1 MRLFLDT
8 NVLFDYISG
17 RTPHFSNAQNLMI
30 MKTFGDVELSVA
42 GKSYTDIFY
51 TMKKE
56 QSVYEIQDSI
66 LDSLKIFD
74 VCSLERDDI
83 EAACKLGWPDFE
95 DALIEISA
103 QKVGADYLITRDAE
117 FGYVRTKARTP
128 VCTPEEIIAIFDK
141 RGLTYAAIDL
151 DRLCLD

>member
-1 MRLFLDT
+1 MKLFFDT
-8 NVLFDYISG
+8 NVLIDYYAQQGTLGANAYHLTIPRFFDDARLWVS
-17 RTPHFSNAQNLMI
+17 
-30 MKTFGDVELSVA
+30 
-42 GKSYTDIFY
+42 GKSFTDAFY
-51 TMKKE
+51 VLKKHK
-56 QSVYEIQDSI
+56 DSQKLQQAM

-83 EAACKLGWPDFE
+83 DAACKLGWPDFE

-103 QKVGADYLITRDAE
+103 QKVGADYLITRDAG

-128 VCTPEEIIAIFDK
+128 VCTPEEIIAIFEK